1 MNNLTNKV
9 ILITGSSKGIG
20 SATAQLLAQQGA
32 QVVINYASSDEDAQ
46 HTLDAIK
53 NQGGNAI
60 KIKADV
66 SDTAQVKAMFNEVLT
81 VYGKLDVLINC
92 AGIMKNKPFNEV
104 TLDDYTS
111 QYDVNVRGIFNT
123 MQEAFNHLQDGGKII
138 NFSSSTTKMM
148 LPSYAIYSSTK
159 AAIEQMSRVVS
170 QEIGRGITV
179 NCIAPGPT
187 ETDLFLKGKS
197 QEFIKELEG
206 KSPFNRLAQPE
217 DIAKVVQLMVSNNS
231 QWITGQV
238 INANGGIV

>member
-20 SATAQLLAQQGA
+20 SATAQLLAQKGA
-32 QVVINYASSDEDAQ
+32 LVVINYASSDEDAQ

-53 NQGGNAI
+53 NEGGNAI

-66 SDTAQVKAMFNEVLT
+66 SDTAQVKAMFKEVLT

-104 TLDDYTS
+104 TQDDYTS

-197 QEFIKELEG
+197 QEFIKELEN

-217 DIAKVVQLMVSNNS
+217 DIAQVVLFMVSEQSN
-231 QWITGQV
+231 WITGQV

>member
-53 NQGGNAI
+53 NEGGNAI

-66 SDTAQVKAMFNEVLT
+66 SDTEQVKAMFKEVLT

-217 DIAKVVQLMVSNNS
+217 DIAKVVQLMVSDNS

>member
-20 SATAQLLAQQGA
+20 SATAQLLAQKGA
-32 QVVINYASSDEDAQ
+32 LVVINYASSDEDAQ

-53 NQGGNAI
+53 NEGGNAI

-66 SDTAQVKAMFNEVLT
+66 SDTAQVKAMFKEVLT

-104 TLDDYTS
+104 TQDDYTS

-217 DIAKVVQLMVSNNS
+217 DIAKVVLFMVSEQSN
-231 QWITGQV
+231 WITGQV

>member
-9 ILITGSSKGIG
+9 VLITGSSKGIG

-46 HTLDAIK
+46 YTLDAIK

-66 SDTAQVKAMFNEVLT
+66 SDTAQVKAMFKEVLT

-104 TLDDYTS
+104 TQDDYTS

-217 DIAKVVQLMVSNNS
+217 DIAKVVQLMVSDNS

>member
-46 HTLDAIK
+46 QTLDAIK
-53 NQGGNAI
+53 NEGGNAI

-66 SDTAQVKAMFNEVLT
+66 SDIEQVKAMFKEVLT

-104 TLDDYTS
+104 TQDDYTS

-217 DIAKVVQLMVSNNS
+217 DIAKVVQLMVSDNS

>member
-53 NQGGNAI
+53 NEGGNAI

-66 SDTAQVKAMFNEVLT
+66 SDTEQVKAMFKEVLT

-104 TLDDYTS
+104 TQDDYTS

>member
-46 HTLDAIK
+46 YTLDAIK

-66 SDTAQVKAMFNEVLT
+66 SDTAQVKAMFKEVLN

-104 TLDDYTS
+104 TQDDYTS

-217 DIAKVVQLMVSNNS
+217 DIAKVVQLMVSDNS

>member
-46 HTLDAIK
+46 YTLDAIK
-53 NQGGNAI
+53 NEGGNAI

-66 SDTAQVKAMFNEVLT
+66 SDIEQVKAMFKEVLT

-104 TLDDYTS
+104 TQDDYTS

>member
-32 QVVINYASSDEDAQ
+32 QVVINYASSDQDAQ

-53 NQGGNAI
+53 NEGGNAI

-66 SDTAQVKAMFNEVLT
+66 SDTEQVKAMFKEVLT

-217 DIAKVVQLMVSNNS
+217 DIAKVVQLMVSDNS

>member
-46 HTLDAIK
+46 YTLDAIK
-53 NQGGNAI
+53 NEGGNAI

-66 SDTAQVKAMFNEVLT
+66 SDIEQVKAMFKEVLT

-104 TLDDYTS
+104 TLNDYTS

-217 DIAKVVQLMVSNNS
+217 DIAKVVQLMVSDNS

>member
-46 HTLDAIK
+46 HTLDAIR
-53 NQGGNAI
+53 NEGGNAI

-66 SDTAQVKAMFNEVLT
+66 SDTEQVKAMFKEVLT
-81 VYGKLDVLINC
+81 VYGKLDMLINC

-104 TLDDYTS
+104 TQDDYTS

-123 MQEAFNHLQDGGKII
+123 MQEAFNHLQDDGKII

-217 DIAKVVQLMVSNNS
+217 DIAKVVQLMVSDNS

>member
-32 QVVINYASSDEDAQ
+32 QVVINYASSDQDAQ
-46 HTLDAIK
+46 YTLDAIK
-53 NQGGNAI
+53 NEGGNAI

-66 SDTAQVKAMFNEVLT
+66 SDIEQVKAMFKEVLT

-217 DIAKVVQLMVSNNS
+217 DIAKVVQLMVSDNS